1 MDTAVLALRTVLAL
15 VVVVGL
21 VVVLGRVLDDR
32 AAGRTQD
39 GIVSRLLSPFRA
51 LLPGRS
57 AAPKQ
62 RRRSAPVLTVV
73 GRQGLGPKASV
84 AVVDVGDQR
93 LVLGVSEAGV
103 TLLTSMQAPAVEVEP
118 VEVVEAVPT
127 AATSLVKR
135 GATPGTAPVVTSD
148 TAPVVASDT
157 APVVA
162 AGTPAPTPTPTPTE
176 PAAPVAFDEVFA
188 GIVAQQPEGAQGAT
202 AGLAPVASDAAA
214 TEPVATQPTG
224 TQSTGTAA
232 PVSTSLVAGS
242 VLSPA
247 TWRQA
252 VSAVQSRTRR

>member
-32 AAGRTQD
+32 AAGRTQG
-39 GIVSRLLSPFRA
+39 GIVSRLLSPFKA
-51 LLPGRS
+51 MMPGGS
-57 AAPKQ
+57 TAPK
-62 RRRSAPVLTVV
+62 RRRPAPVLTVV

-103 TLLTSMQAPAVEVEP
+103 TLLTSMEAPPVEPEAVEVVVPVTASEP
-118 VEVVEAVPT
+118 
-127 AATSLVKR
+127 S
-135 GATPGTAPVVTSD
+135 
-148 TAPVVASDT
+148 VA
-157 APVVA
+157 
-162 AGTPAPTPTPTPTE
+162 

-188 GIVAQQPEGAQGAT
+188 GIVGQRTEGAQDA
-202 AGLAPVASDAAA
+202 APGSAPDAAA
-214 TEPVATQPTG
+214 TPAV
-224 TQSTGTAA
+224 TAPAVTA
-232 PVSTSLVAGS
+232 PAVSGAAVSTSPVAGS

-252 VSAVQSRTRR
+252 VSAVQTRTRR

>member
-62 RRRSAPVLTVV
+62 RRRPAAVLTVV

-103 TLLTSMQAPAVEVEP
+103 TLLTSMQAPAVEAEP

-127 AATSLVKR
+127 AATSLVKG
-135 GATPGTAPVVTSD
+135 GATPGTT
-148 TAPVVASDT
+148 
-157 APVVA
+157 PVVA
-162 AGTPAPTPTPTPTE
+162 AGTPTPAE
-176 PAAPVAFDEVFA
+176 PAGPVAFDEVFA
-188 GIVAQQPEGAQGAT
+188 GIVAQQPEGAQGTT

-214 TEPVATQPTG
+214 PVTAQP
-224 TQSTGTAA
+224 TGTAA

>member
-62 RRRSAPVLTVV
+62 RRRPAAVLTVV

-103 TLLTSMQAPAVEVEP
+103 TLLTSMQAPAVEAEP

-127 AATSLVKR
+127 AVTSLVKR
-135 GATPGTAPVVTSD
+135 GATPGTAPVATSG
-148 TAPVVASDT
+148 T

-162 AGTPAPTPTPTPTE
+162 AGTSTPVE

-188 GIVAQQPEGAQGAT
+188 GIVAQQPGGAQGTT
-202 AGLAPVASDAAA
+202 AGLAPVASEATV
-214 TEPVATQPTG
+214 TEPVSTQPTG
-224 TQSTGTAA
+224 TQPNGTQPTGTAA

>member
-103 TLLTSMQAPAVEVEP
+103 TLLTSMQAPAVQAEP

-135 GATPGTAPVVTSD
+135 GATPGTAPVV
-148 TAPVVASDT
+148 ASDT

-162 AGTPAPTPTPTPTE
+162 AGTPAPTPTPTE

-224 TQSTGTAA
+224 TAA

>member
-62 RRRSAPVLTVV
+62 RRRPAAVLTVV

-118 VEVVEAVPT
+118 VEVVEAVPS
-127 AATSLVKR
+127 AATSLVKG
-135 GATPGTAPVVTSD
+135 GATPGAAPVATSG
-148 TAPVVASDT
+148 T

-162 AGTPAPTPTPTPTE
+162 AGTPAPTSVE

-202 AGLAPVASDAAA
+202 PGLAPDASDAAA
-214 TEPVATQPTG
+214 TEPVSTQPNG
-224 TQSTGTAA
+224 TQPIGTQPTGTAA

>member
-62 RRRSAPVLTVV
+62 RRRPAAVLTVV

-103 TLLTSMQAPAVEVEP
+103 TLLTSMQAPAVEAEP

-148 TAPVVASDT
+148 TAPVVA
-157 APVVA
+157 
-162 AGTPAPTPTPTPTE
+162 AGTPAPTPTPTE

-202 AGLAPVASDAAA
+202 PGLAPDASDAAA
-214 TEPVATQPTG
+214 TEPVAAQLIATQPVA
-224 TQSTGTAA
+224 TQPTGTAA

>member
-62 RRRSAPVLTVV
+62 RRRPAAVLTVV

-103 TLLTSMQAPAVEVEP
+103 TLLTSMQAPAVEAEP
-118 VEVVEAVPT
+118 VEVVEAVPS
-127 AATSLVKR
+127 AATSLVKG
-135 GATPGTAPVVTSD
+135 GATPGTAPVATSE
-148 TAPVVASDT
+148 TT
-157 APVVA
+157 PVVA
-162 AGTPAPTPTPTPTE
+162 AGTPAPTSDG

-188 GIVAQQPEGAQGAT
+188 GIVAQQPEGAQGTT
-202 AGLAPVASDAAA
+202 ARLAPVASDAAA
-214 TEPVATQPTG
+214 TEPVAAQLTGTQPTG

>member
-62 RRRSAPVLTVV
+62 RRRPAAVLTVV

-103 TLLTSMQAPAVEVEP
+103 TLLTSMQAPAVEPEAVQA
-118 VEVVEAVPT
+118 VEVLEAAAP
-127 AATSLVKR
+127 ATSLVKG
-135 GATPGTAPVVTSD
+135 GATPGTTPVATSG
-148 TAPVVASDT
+148 T

-162 AGTPAPTPTPTPTE
+162 AGTPAPVE
-176 PAAPVAFDEVFA
+176 PATPVAFDEVFA
-188 GIVAQQPEGAQGAT
+188 GIVAQQPEGAQGTT
-202 AGLAPVASDAAA
+202 AGLAPVASEATV
-214 TEPVATQPTG
+214 TEPVSTQPTG
-224 TQSTGTAA
+224 TQPTGTQPNGTQPTGTAA

>member
-62 RRRSAPVLTVV
+62 RRRPAAVLTVV

-103 TLLTSMQAPAVEVEP
+103 TLLTSMQAPAVEAEP
-118 VEVVEAVPT
+118 VEVVEAVPS
-127 AATSLVKR
+127 AATSLVKG
-135 GATPGTAPVVTSD
+135 GATPGTAPVATSG
-148 TAPVVASDT
+148 TT
-157 APVVA
+157 PVVA
-162 AGTPAPTPTPTPTE
+162 AGTSTPVE

-202 AGLAPVASDAAA
+202 AGLAPVASDATA
-214 TEPVATQPTG
+214 TEPVSTHP
-224 TQSTGTAA
+224 TGTAA

>member
-62 RRRSAPVLTVV
+62 RRRPAAVLTVV

-103 TLLTSMQAPAVEVEP
+103 TLLTSMQAPAVEAEP

-127 AATSLVKR
+127 AATSLVKC

-162 AGTPAPTPTPTPTE
+162 ASTPAPTPTE

>member
-62 RRRSAPVLTVV
+62 RRRPAAVLTVV

-118 VEVVEAVPT
+118 VEVVEAVPSV
-127 AATSLVKR
+127 ATSLVKG
-135 GATPGTAPVVTSD
+135 GATPGTAPVATSG
-148 TAPVVASDT
+148 T

-162 AGTPAPTPTPTPTE
+162 AGTPAPTSVE

-202 AGLAPVASDAAA
+202 PGLAPDASDAAA
-214 TEPVATQPTG
+214 TEPVSTQPTG
-224 TQSTGTAA
+224 TQPIGTAA

>member
-62 RRRSAPVLTVV
+62 RRRPAAVLTVV

-118 VEVVEAVPT
+118 AEVVEAVPSV
-127 AATSLVKR
+127 ATSLVKG
-135 GATPGTAPVVTSD
+135 GATPGAAPVAASET
-148 TAPVVASDT
+148 TPVVA
-157 APVVA
+157 
-162 AGTPAPTPTPTPTE
+162 GTSTPTPVE

-188 GIVAQQPEGAQGAT
+188 GIVAQQPEGARGAT

-224 TQSTGTAA
+224 TQPTGTAA
-232 PVSTSLVAGS
+232 SVSTSLVAGS

>member
-62 RRRSAPVLTVV
+62 RRRPAAVLTVV

-103 TLLTSMQAPAVEVEP
+103 TLLTSMQAPAVETETVET
-118 VEVVEAVPT
+118 VEVVGAAAPT
-127 AATSLVKR
+127 TSLVKR
-135 GATPGTAPVVTSD
+135 DATAVATPA
-148 TAPVVASDT
+148 
-157 APVVA
+157 VA
-162 AGTPAPTPTPTPTE
+162 AGTSTPAE
-176 PAAPVAFDEVFA
+176 PAAPLAFDEVFA
-188 GIVAQQPEGAQGAT
+188 GIVAQQPEGAPGAPASAPDAVAT
-202 AGLAPVASDAAA
+202 GLSVAQPAAA
-214 TEPVATQPTG
+214 QPAAAPLA
-224 TQSTGTAA
+224 GTAA
-232 PVSTSLVAGS
+232 PVSSSLVAGS

>member
-62 RRRSAPVLTVV
+62 RRRPAAVLTVV

-148 TAPVVASDT
+148 TAPVVA
-157 APVVA
+157 
-162 AGTPAPTPTPTPTE
+162 AGTPTPSSRPTSVE

-202 AGLAPVASDAAA
+202 AGLAPVASDATA
-214 TEPVATQPTG
+214 TEPVAAQLTG
-224 TQSTGTAA
+224 TQPTGTAA

>member
-62 RRRSAPVLTVV
+62 RRRPAAVLTVV

-118 VEVVEAVPT
+118 VEVVEAVPS
-127 AATSLVKR
+127 AATSLVKG
-135 GATPGTAPVVTSD
+135 GATPGA
-148 TAPVVASDT
+148 APVVAGTST
-157 APVVA
+157 STSTPV
-162 AGTPAPTPTPTPTE
+162 E

-202 AGLAPVASDAAA
+202 PGLAPVASDAAA
-214 TEPVATQPTG
+214 TEPVAAQPVSTQPTG
-224 TQSTGTAA
+224 TQPTGTAA

>member
-62 RRRSAPVLTVV
+62 RRRPAAVLTVV

-103 TLLTSMQAPAVEVEP
+103 TLLTSMQAPAVEAEP

-135 GATPGTAPVVTSD
+135 GATPGTAPVATSG
-148 TAPVVASDT
+148 TT
-157 APVVA
+157 PVVA
-162 AGTPAPTPTPTPTE
+162 AGTSTPTPTPVE

-202 AGLAPVASDAAA
+202 ACLAPVASDATA
-214 TEPVATQPTG
+214 TEPVAAQP
-224 TQSTGTAA
+224 TGTAA

>member
-62 RRRSAPVLTVV
+62 RRRPAAVLTVV

-103 TLLTSMQAPAVEVEP
+103 TLLTSMQPPAVEVEP
-118 VEVVEAVPT
+118 AEVVEAVPS
-127 AATSLVKR
+127 AATSLVKG
-135 GATPGTAPVVTSD
+135 GATPGTAPVATSE
-148 TAPVVASDT
+148 TTPVVA
-157 APVVA
+157 V
-162 AGTPAPTPTPTPTE
+162 GTPAPTSVE
-176 PAAPVAFDEVFA
+176 PATPVAFDEVFA
-188 GIVAQQPEGAQGAT
+188 GIVAQQPEGARGAT

-214 TEPVATQPTG
+214 TEPVAAQLTGTQPTG